1 MKKRGYPKKPKTFS
15 FCKKPQKRNLI
26 EVTTHFLRNDIQCAP
41 FESLMC
47 WNLIYLSSVFKV
59 KLLAKIYWQGVPS
72 KSNVFNFEMRHTV
85 AGSFCCDR
93 HKLIIIPSGNL
104 SFDLTNWISYIAEA
118 QLLLHI
124 IESVFECCK
133 VWCKQN
139 SSFCCKQSKNQY
151 YIVLY
156 HFKGQHCELFHYF
169 AQSMKDQIFLRIY

>member
-1 MKKRGYPKKPKTFS
+1 MWVTLKSPKHSVSARSPKNVIWSRSPHIFYVMIYSVLHLKVWCAEIWYVSLHCLKK
-15 FCKKPQKRNLI
+15 
-26 EVTTHFLRNDIQCAP
+26 
-41 FESLMC
+41 
-47 WNLIYLSSVFKV
+47 
-59 KLLAKIYWQGVPS
+59 KLLAKIYLQGVPS
-72 KSNVFNFEMRHTV
+72 KSNVFNFEMRHSV

-139 SSFCCKQSKNQY
+139 SSF
-151 YIVLY
+151 
-156 HFKGQHCELFHYF
+156 
-169 AQSMKDQIFLRIY
+169 